1 MADSAFQRRLILAGC
16 AAATIAAGL
25 IWRFTIPGLPWFA
38 WKYGGSALWATLV
51 FFLIAFVAPRRDWR
65 IILAA
70 ACLVSVGVEFS
81 RLIDVGWLNAFRA
94 TLAGKLTLGA
104 VFSLW
109 NLPAYFV
116 GAAAGAIVDIRWL
129 RGR

>member
-1 MADSAFQRRLILAGC
+1 MSESTFRRRLALAGC
-16 AAATIAAGL
+16 VAATIAAGL
-25 IWRFTIPGLPWFA
+25 AWRFAIPGLPWFA

-51 FFLIAFVAPRRDWR
+51 YFLITFLLPRCDWR

-70 ACLVSVGVEFS
+70 ACPVSIGVEFS

-109 NLPAYFV
+109 NLPAHFA
-116 GAAAGAIVDIRWL
+116 GAAAGAIIDIRWL